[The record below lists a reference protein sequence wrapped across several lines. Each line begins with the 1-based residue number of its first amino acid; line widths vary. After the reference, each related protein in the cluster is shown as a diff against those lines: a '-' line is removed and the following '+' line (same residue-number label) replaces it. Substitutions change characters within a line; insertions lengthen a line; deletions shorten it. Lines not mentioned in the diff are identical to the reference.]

1 MENEKKV
8 IYLVSDS
15 TGVTIS
21 KVARAFLVQFVNV
34 NIEKRKFTRITT
46 KEKVDAVLK
55 EALVE
60 RPLVISTIA
69 QSDIRSYALKKFKE
83 NGIEIVDIFE
93 YFTKKFENFLGQKAI
108 NKTGLLHRVSDEY
121 FDKIKAIEYTVEHDD
136 NRSSKNLDEADI
148 ILIGLSR
155 TSKTP
160 LSVYLAQEG
169 YKVAN
174 FALVK
179 GEKLP
184 DALKKVDQKKIVGL
198 KIDPMRLYE
207 IRQQRAK
214 KLGIKG
220 GNYASLG
227 KIYEEIEYAQDIF
240 RKHPEWHIIDV
251 TNRSV
256 EESASDIIANI
267 FGKKALD

>member
-8 IYLVSDS
+8 VYLISDGTGETVSKI
-15 TGVTIS
+15 V
-21 KVARAFLVQFVNV
+21 RAFLVQFVNAH
-34 NIEKRKFTRITT
+34 IERRKFTRIVT
-46 KEKVDAVLK
+46 KDKVDAVLK
-55 EALVE
+55 EALKE
-60 RPLVISTIA
+60 HPLVISTIA
-69 QSDIRSYALKKFKE
+69 QSDIRSYALEKFKE
-83 NGIEIVDIFE
+83 NNIEIVDIFE
-93 YFTKKFENFLGQKAI
+93 YFTKKFEKFLGQKAI
-108 NKTGLLHRVSDEY
+108 NKSGLLHRISDEY
-121 FDKIKAIEYTVEHDD
+121 FDKIKAIEYTVGHDD
-136 NRSSKNLDEADI
+136 NRSSKNLEEADV

-184 DALKKVDQKKIVGL
+184 DALKNVDQKKIVGL

-227 KIYEEIEYAQDIF
+227 KIYEETEYAQNLF
-240 RKHPEWHIIDV
+240 RKHREWYIIDV
-251 TNRSV
+251 TNKSV
-256 EESASDIIANI
+256 EESASDIVANV
-267 FGKKALD
+267 FRKKL

>member
-21 KVARAFLVQFVNV
+21 KVVRAFLVQFVNV
-34 NIEKRKFTRITT
+34 HIEKRKFTRIVT
-46 KEKVDAVLK
+46 KDKVDAVLK
-55 EALVE
+55 EALAE
-60 RPLVISTIA
+60 KPFVISTIA
-69 QSDIRSYALKKFKE
+69 QGDVRSYALKKFKE

-93 YFTKKFENFLGQKAI
+93 YFTKKFEKFLGQKAV
-108 NKTGLLHRVSDEY
+108 NKSGLLHRISDEY
-121 FDKIKAIEYTVEHDD
+121 FDKIKAIEYTVGHDD
-136 NRSSKNLDEADI
+136 NRSSKNLEEADI
-148 ILIGLSR
+148 ILVGLSR

-184 DALKKVDQKKIVGL
+184 DALKNVNQKKIVAL
-198 KIDPMRLYE
+198 QIDPMRLYE

-220 GNYASLG
+220 SNYASLG
-227 KIYEEIEYAQDIF
+227 KIYEEIEYAQNLF
-240 RKHPEWHIIDV
+240 RKHHEWYGIDV
-251 TNRSV
+251 TNKSV
-256 EESASDIIANI
+256 EESASDIVANI
-267 FGKKALD
+267 FGKKL